1 MRTAHIILL
10 AVVFCG
16 AWLMTGCVETETKR
30 TTKKV
35 DVSNVQVYQLDAAKP
50 RIRVGVT
57 GTQEQQEML
66 AGVLRVEIDDGQKRY
81 SFGGDVYASDAQ
93 DGAGAIWAPW
103 VNTPDT
109 GTVTLSFRLVDEVG
123 SSMIS
128 DKVSVELAPDLY
140 SQVQLGIF
148 VDDPCAA
155 AMNLLLCREY
165 TLPRTIQNEEGERL
179 FLIWCEQRLSES
191 GNLSEEAL

>member
-10 AVVFCG
+10 AVVFCW

-57 GTQEQQEML
+57 GTVEQQRML
-66 AGVLRVEIDDGQKRY
+66 TGMLQVEIDDGQKRY
-81 SFGGDVYASDAQ
+81 SFGGEVCTPN
-93 DGAGAIWAPW
+93 AGDSAGTIWAPW

-109 GTVTLSFRLVDEVG
+109 GTVTFSFRLVDEVG

-128 DKVSVELAPDLY
+128 DKVSAEIAPDLY

-148 VDDPCAA
+148 KDDPCAGTT
-155 AMNLLLCREY
+155 NIILCREY
-165 TLPRTIQNEEGERL
+165 TLPRTIQDEEGERL
-179 FLIWCEQRLSES
+179 FLIWCGQSLSGD
-191 GNLSEEAL
+191 GNQSE